1 MQCAEQSRP
10 QDEIRNINIAD
21 RSQAGP
27 EMYAGSTDLTG
38 FQEYF
43 STPFLVENTG
53 EHCGSIKLDD
63 DGQEEKQI
71 LPAILVNPHT
81 NSHHYC

>member
-1 MQCAEQSRP
+1 MQRRP

-43 STPFLVENTG
+43 STPFLAENT
-53 EHCGSIKLDD
+53 EEDWRTQRINQIGS
-63 DGQEEKQI
+63 
-71 LPAILVNPHT
+71 
-81 NSHHYC
+81 